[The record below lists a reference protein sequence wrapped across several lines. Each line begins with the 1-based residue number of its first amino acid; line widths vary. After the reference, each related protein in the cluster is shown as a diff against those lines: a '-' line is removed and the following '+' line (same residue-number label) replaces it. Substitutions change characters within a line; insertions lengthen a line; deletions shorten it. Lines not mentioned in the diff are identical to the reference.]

1 MASISSLRQKEEGK
15 KNTFSGGFDMIIV
28 SAKFTAKP
36 GMKEKIAEVSRK
48 AVELTRKEKGN
59 ISYTLLSSTEDDTFM
74 YFEEWDSIESLKAHL
89 KTEHIAAARD
99 ARKDMI
105 TGPVTVRV
113 FEAKEVSL
121 QG

>member
-1 MASISSLRQKEEGK
+1 
-15 KNTFSGGFDMIIV
+15 MIIV

-36 GMKEKIAEVSRK
+36 GMKEKIVEISRE

-59 ISYTLLSSTEDDTFM
+59 ISYTLLSDPQDDTLM
-74 YFEEWDSIESLKAHL
+74 YFEEWESLDSLKAHL
-89 KTEHIAAARD
+89 KTEHIASARN

-105 TGPVTVRV
+105 TGPVTVKV
-113 FEAKEVSL
+113 YEAREVSI

>member
-1 MASISSLRQKEEGK
+1 
-15 KNTFSGGFDMIIV
+15 MIIV

-36 GMKEKIAEVSRK
+36 GLKEKIAEVSRE
-48 AVELTRKEKGN
+48 AVELTRREKGN

-74 YFEEWDSIESLKAHL
+74 YYEEWEDLDSLKAHL
-89 KTEHIAAARD
+89 KTEHIAAARE

-105 TGPVTVRV
+105 TGPVSVRV

-121 QG
+121 

>member
-1 MASISSLRQKEEGK
+1 
-15 KNTFSGGFDMIIV
+15 MIIV

-59 ISYTLLSSTEDDTFM
+59 ISYTLFTSTEDNTFM
-74 YFEEWDSIESLKAHL
+74 YYEEWESLDSLKAHL
-89 KTEHIAAARD
+89 KTEHIAAARE

-105 TGPVTVRV
+105 TGAVSVRV

-121 QG
+121 

>member
-1 MASISSLRQKEEGK
+1 
-15 KNTFSGGFDMIIV
+15 MIIV

-36 GMKEKIAEVSRK
+36 GMKEKITEVSRN

-74 YFEEWDSIESLKAHL
+74 YFEEWDSLESLKAHL

>member
-1 MASISSLRQKEEGK
+1 
-15 KNTFSGGFDMIIV
+15 MIIV

-36 GMKEKIAEVSRK
+36 ELKEKIAEVSRE

-74 YFEEWDSIESLKAHL
+74 YYEEWEDLDSLKAHL
-89 KTEHIAAARD
+89 KTEHIAAARE
-99 ARKDMI
+99 ARRDMI
-105 TGPVTVRV
+105 TGPVSVRV

-121 QG
+121 